1 MLPLRPFSDRD
12 LSRAQL
18 AALADEAGSD
28 FRILAPEEGPPGDV
42 AVRGD
47 FRVVRFRS
55 GLVMHCSDT
64 REVCDLTTQVMQE
77 PGLSCFLFLTG
88 TVNMR
93 LGDTTFALGRDES
106 LTDEPLTGKL
116 INCAEPDLL
125 TRISRKNR
133 HIRKVV
139 VTLPPDWIAEEE
151 ADGGLDREALRSFG
165 RTHLASA
172 DWHPTPRIVS
182 LAEQIL
188 HPPAHGGVLQ
198 NLYVE
203 SRSIEIVAEALRSFS
218 ADPRQSPEAIRT
230 RDHERIRAVAELLAT
245 KGYLPPSLENLARDA
260 GMSVSTLQ
268 RLFRSTYGMT
278 VFEFVRSARLDEA
291 RHSLEHEGISI
302 AEAAYRAGYSNPAN
316 FATAFKRRF
325 GVSPKNM
332 RS

>member
-1 MLPLRPFSDRD
+1 
-12 LSRAQL
+12 
-18 AALADEAGSD
+18 
-28 FRILAPEEGPPGDV
+28 
-42 AVRGD
+42 
-47 FRVVRFRS
+47 
-55 GLVMHCSDT
+55 MHCSDT
-64 REVCDLTTQVMQE
+64 REVFDLTTQVVQE

-88 TVNMR
+88 TVDMR
-93 LGDTTFALGRDES
+93 LGDRTFALGRDAG
-106 LTDEPLTGKL
+106 LRDGPLHGKL

-125 TRISRKNR
+125 TRISKKSQ

-139 VTLPPDWIAEEE
+139 VTLPPDWMEEE
-151 ADGGLDREALRSFG
+151 VGSGLDRAALRAFG

-172 DWHPTPRIVS
+172 DWQASPRIVS

-188 HPPAHGGVLQ
+188 HPPAYGSVLH

-218 ADPRQSPEAIRT
+218 PDNRQSVEPIRT
-230 RDHERIRAVAELLAT
+230 KDHERIRAIAALLGA
-245 KGYLPPSLENLARDA
+245 KGYVPSSLEDLARDA
-260 GMSVSTLQ
+260 GMSVSSLQ
-268 RLFRSTYGMT
+268 RHFRLAYGMT
-278 VFEFVRSARLDEA
+278 VFEFVRNARLDEA
-291 RHSLEHEGISI
+291 RHSLEHEGVSI

>member
-1 MLPLRPFSDRD
+1 MLPPRPFKERAI
-12 LSRAQL
+12 SRAQL
-18 AALADEAGSD
+18 AALADGAGSN
-28 FRILAPEEGPPGDV
+28 FRILAPEELPPEDV

-47 FRVVRFRS
+47 FRIVRFRS

-64 REVCDLTTQVMQE
+64 REVFDLTTQVVQE

-88 TVNMR
+88 TVDMR
-93 LGDTTFALGRDES
+93 LGDRTFALGRDAG
-106 LTDEPLTGKL
+106 LLAGPLHGKL

-125 TRISRKNR
+125 TRISKKSR

-139 VTLPPDWIAEEE
+139 VTLPPDWMEEE
-151 ADGGLDREALRSFG
+151 EPGSGLDRAALRAFG

-172 DWHPTPRIVS
+172 DWQPSPRIVS

-188 HPPAHGGVLQ
+188 HPPAYGGVLH

-218 ADPRQSPEAIRT
+218 ADNRQSVETIRT
-230 RDHERIRAVAELLAT
+230 RDHERIRAIAALLGT
-245 KGYLPPSLENLARDA
+245 KGYVPSSLEDLARDA
-260 GMSVSTLQ
+260 GMSVSSLQ
-268 RLFRSTYGMT
+268 RHFRLAYGMT
-278 VFEFVRSARLDEA
+278 VFEFVRNARLDEA
-291 RHSLEHEGISI
+291 RRSLEHEGLSI